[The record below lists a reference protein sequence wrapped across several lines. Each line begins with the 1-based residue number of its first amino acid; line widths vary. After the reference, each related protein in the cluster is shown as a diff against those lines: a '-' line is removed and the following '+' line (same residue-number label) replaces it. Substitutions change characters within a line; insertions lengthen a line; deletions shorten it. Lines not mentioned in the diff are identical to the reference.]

1 MTMNVKQ
8 LFLLSTLCL
17 TMGTTQAPAQ
27 GFLNKLKNKGAKLVK
42 QAMPDPVKDV
52 VNTVEETESAATRTR
67 NRVESKVRSRTSGA
81 STRRTRTQAGSSMA
95 GSGVTLSP
103 KKKEITIKLCR
114 GLGPLTLGGH
124 KNARSPLPPTCS
136 KQDSWYRSLPF
147 IHDMDNAS
155 LVAEANMLDNF
166 VKKHSSEVCSPVVVR
181 VEENR
186 EEMGERTRA
195 LDNAVRYLN
204 GSTDEMPEV
213 LESGAFKRA
222 MQSDYSALYPSLK
235 PETVT
240 YLKSIN
246 RTTKEVTVSVYE
258 GNSAYDNKMNIDEM
272 WFEVNPSERTAK
284 LLEMDDESAGK
295 DYTVP
300 SSIRFGGHVFRVT
313 EIGASA
319 FNEKKV
325 KSVTLPMGLKS
336 IGDNAF
342 MSSTISEI
350 NIPATVTNIGKRAF
364 SNIPTL
370 KTISVPNSVK
380 TIGLSCFVM
389 CTGLTEVK
397 LPARLEKLENSLFK
411 GCRSLTKVT
420 LPQNIDKIDTGTFED
435 CKALAH
441 IDLPQKVT
449 TIGLN
454 AFKNTALTEVPVTT
468 NLKLI
473 DSNAFEGCNGL
484 TSVSLPASVQVEQEA
499 FKNCKNLRKATISA
513 EHRGIPD
520 DIYMIFMGCPF
531 AQKPLTSVPSC
542 VTFSE

>member
-1 MTMNVKQ
+1 MKIMNVKQ

-42 QAMPDPVKDV
+42 QAMPDAVKDV
-52 VNTVEETESAATRTR
+52 VNTVEKTEGEASRNK
-67 NRVESKVRSRTSGA
+67 NRVESKVRN
-81 STRRTRTQAGSSMA
+81 RTRMQGNSTMA
-95 GSGVTLSP
+95 GGGVTLSP

-114 GLGPLTLGGH
+114 GLGPSTWYGR
-124 KNARSPLPPTCS
+124 KNARSPQPPVCS

-155 LVAEANMLDNF
+155 LVAESQMIE
-166 VKKHSSEVCSPVVVR
+166 KWIRSHSSETCSPVVVR
-181 VEENR
+181 REENTR
-186 EEMGERTRA
+186 EMGERTRA

-204 GSTDEMPEV
+204 GSVEEMPEV

-222 MQSDYSALYPSLK
+222 MQSDCSPLYPSLES
-235 PETVT
+235 ETVT

-246 RTTKEVTVSVYE
+246 RTTKEVTVTVYE

-284 LLEMDDESAGK
+284 LLEMDEESAGK

-300 SSIRFGGHVFRVT
+300 SSIRFAGHLFRVT

-319 FNEKKV
+319 FSEKKV

-350 NIPATVTNIGKRAF
+350 SIPATVTNIGKGAF

-380 TIGLSCFVM
+380 TIGHSCFVA

-397 LPARLEKLENSLFK
+397 LPARLEKLWNNMFS

-441 IDLPQKVT
+441 IDLPQSVT
-449 TIGLN
+449 TIGQN

-468 NLKLI
+468 SLKLI

-484 TSVSLPASVQVEQEA
+484 TSVSLPASVQIETEA

>member
-1 MTMNVKQ
+1 M
-8 LFLLSTLCL
+8 
-17 TMGTTQAPAQ
+17 
-27 GFLNKLKNKGAKLVK
+27 KNKGAKLVK

-52 VNTVEETESAATRTR
+52 VNTVEETEGAATRTR
-67 NRVESKVRSRTSGA
+67 NRVESKVRNRTSGA
-81 STRRTRTQAGSSMA
+81 STRRTRTQAGSSTA
-95 GSGVTLSP
+95 GSGVTLSS
-103 KKKEITIKLCR
+103 KKKEITIKLCQ
-114 GLGPLTLGGH
+114 GLGPSTCYGR

-136 KQDSWYRSLPF
+136 KQDSWYRALPF

-155 LVAEANMLDNF
+155 LVAEVNMLDNF

-181 VEENR
+181 SEENIR
-186 EEMGERTRA
+186 EMGERTRA

-213 LESGAFKRA
+213 FESGAFKRA
-222 MQSDYSALYPSLK
+222 MQSDCSALYPSLK

-246 RTTKEVTVSVYE
+246 RTTKEVTVTVYD
-258 GNSAYDNKMNIDEM
+258 GNSAYDNRMNVDEM

-284 LLEMDDESAGK
+284 LIEMDNEPAGK

-300 SSIRFGGHVFRVT
+300 SSIRFGGHLYRVT
-313 EIGASA
+313 EIGGSA
-319 FNEKKV
+319 FYEKKV

-420 LPQNIDKIDTGTFED
+420 LPQNIDMIDTGTFED
-435 CKALAH
+435 CKALTH
-441 IDLPQKVT
+441 IDLPQSVT
-449 TIGLN
+449 TIGLK

-484 TSVSLPASVQVEQEA
+484 TSVSLPASVQIEYEA

-513 EHRGIPD
+513 EHRGIAD

>member
-1 MTMNVKQ
+1 MKIMNVKQ

-42 QAMPDPVKDV
+42 QAMPDAVKDV
-52 VNTVEETESAATRTR
+52 VNTVEKTEGEASRNK
-67 NRVESKVRSRTSGA
+67 NRVESKVRN
-81 STRRTRTQAGSSMA
+81 RTRMQGNSTMA
-95 GSGVTLSP
+95 GGGVTLSP

-114 GLGPLTLGGH
+114 GLGPSTWYGR
-124 KNARSPLPPTCS
+124 KNARSPQPPVCS

-155 LVAEANMLDNF
+155 LVAESQMLEKWIRSN
-166 VKKHSSEVCSPVVVR
+166 SSETCSPVVVR
-181 VEENR
+181 REENTR
-186 EEMGERTRA
+186 EMGERIRA

-204 GSTDEMPEV
+204 GSVEEMPEV

-222 MQSDYSALYPSLK
+222 MQSDCSPLYPSLES
-235 PETVT
+235 ETVT

-246 RTTKEVTVSVYE
+246 RTTKEVTVTVYE

-300 SSIRFGGHVFRVT
+300 SSIRFAGHLFRVT

-319 FNEKKV
+319 FSEKKV

-350 NIPATVTNIGKRAF
+350 NIPATVTNIGKGAF
-364 SNIPTL
+364 SNIPAL

-380 TIGLSCFVM
+380 TIGHSCFVA

-397 LPARLEKLENSLFK
+397 LPARLEKLWNNMFS

-441 IDLPQKVT
+441 IDLPQSVT
-449 TIGLN
+449 TIGQN

-468 NLKLI
+468 SLKLI

-484 TSVSLPASVQVEQEA
+484 TSVSLPASVQIETEA

>member
-1 MTMNVKQ
+1 MNVKQ

-42 QAMPDPVKDV
+42 QAMPDAVKDV
-52 VNTVEETESAATRTR
+52 VNTVEKTEGEASKTR
-67 NRVESKVRSRTSGA
+67 NRVESKVRN
-81 STRRTRTQAGSSMA
+81 RTRMQGNSTIAG
-95 GSGVTLSP
+95 GGVTLSP

-114 GLGPLTLGGH
+114 GLGPSTWYGR
-124 KNARSPLPPTCS
+124 KNARSPLPPVCS
-136 KQDSWYRSLPF
+136 KQDSWYSSLPF

-155 LVAEANMLDNF
+155 LVAEVNMLDNF
-166 VKKHSSEVCSPVVVR
+166 VKKHTSKVCSPVVVR
-181 VEENR
+181 REENT
-186 EEMGERTRA
+186 EEMGARISA
-195 LDNAVRYLN
+195 LNNAVRYLN

-213 LESGAFKRA
+213 FESGAFKRA
-222 MQSDYSALYPSLK
+222 MQSDYSALYPSLE

-246 RTTKEVTVSVYE
+246 RTTKEVTVTVYE
-258 GNSAYDNKMNIDEM
+258 GNSAYDNRMNIDEM

-284 LLEMDDESAGK
+284 LLEMDNDESTGK

-300 SSIRFGGHVFRVT
+300 SSIRFAGHVFRVT

-319 FNEKKV
+319 FSEKKV

-350 NIPATVTNIGKRAF
+350 SIPATVTNIGKGAF
-364 SNIPTL
+364 SNIPAL

-380 TIGLSCFVM
+380 TIGHSCFVA

-397 LPARLEKLENSLFK
+397 LPARLEKLWNNMFS

-441 IDLPQKVT
+441 INLPQSVT
-449 TIGLN
+449 TIGQN

-484 TSVSLPASVQVEQEA
+484 TSVSLPASVQIEFEA

>member
-1 MTMNVKQ
+1 MKIMNVKQ

-27 GFLNKLKNKGAKLVK
+27 GFLNKLKNKGAKIVK
-42 QAMPDPVKDV
+42 QAMPDAVKDE
-52 VNTVEETESAATRTR
+52 VNTVEKTEGEASRNK
-67 NRVESKVRSRTSGA
+67 NRVESKVRN
-81 STRRTRTQAGSSMA
+81 RTRMQGNSTMA
-95 GSGVTLSP
+95 GGGVTLSP

-114 GLGPLTLGGH
+114 GLGPSTWYGR
-124 KNARSPLPPTCS
+124 KNARSPLPPVCS
-136 KQDSWYRSLPF
+136 KQDSWYSSLPL

-155 LVAEANMLDNF
+155 LVAESQMLE
-166 VKKHSSEVCSPVVVR
+166 KWIRSHSSEVCSPVVVR
-181 VEENR
+181 REENTR
-186 EEMGERTRA
+186 EMGERTRA

-204 GSTDEMPEV
+204 GSVEEMPEV

-222 MQSDYSALYPSLK
+222 MQSDCSPLYPSLES
-235 PETVT
+235 ETVT

-246 RTTKEVTVSVYE
+246 RTTKEVTVTVYE

-272 WFEVNPSERTAK
+272 WFEMNPSERTAK

-295 DYTVP
+295 AYTVP
-300 SSIRFGGHVFRVT
+300 SSIRFAGHLFRVT

-319 FNEKKV
+319 FSEKKV

-350 NIPATVTNIGKRAF
+350 SIPATVTNIGKGAF

-380 TIGLSCFVM
+380 TIGHSCFVA

-397 LPARLEKLENSLFK
+397 LPARLEKLENSMFR

-441 IDLPQKVT
+441 IDLPQSVT
-449 TIGLN
+449 TIGVN

-468 NLKLI
+468 SLKLI

-484 TSVSLPASVQVEQEA
+484 TSVSLPASVQIETEA

>member
-1 MTMNVKQ
+1 MKIMNVKQ

-42 QAMPDPVKDV
+42 QAMPDAVKDV
-52 VNTVEETESAATRTR
+52 VNTVEKTEGEASRNK
-67 NRVESKVRSRTSGA
+67 NRVESKVRN
-81 STRRTRTQAGSSMA
+81 RTRMQGNSTIAG
-95 GSGVTLSP
+95 GGVTLSP

-114 GLGPLTLGGH
+114 GLGPSTWYGR
-124 KNARSPLPPTCS
+124 KNARSPQPPVCS

-155 LVAEANMLDNF
+155 LVAESQML
-166 VKKHSSEVCSPVVVR
+166 KKWIRSNSSETCSPVVVR
-181 VEENR
+181 REENTR
-186 EEMGERTRA
+186 EMGERTRA

-204 GSTDEMPEV
+204 GSVEEMPEV

-222 MQSDYSALYPSLK
+222 MQSDCSPLYPSLES
-235 PETVT
+235 ETVT

-246 RTTKEVTVSVYE
+246 RTTKEVTVTVYE

-300 SSIRFGGHVFRVT
+300 SSIRFAGHLFRVT

-319 FNEKKV
+319 FSEKKV

-350 NIPATVTNIGKRAF
+350 SIPATVTNIGKGAF

-380 TIGLSCFVM
+380 TIGHSCFVT

-397 LPARLEKLENSLFK
+397 LPARLEKLWNNMFS

-441 IDLPQKVT
+441 IDLPQSVT
-449 TIGLN
+449 TIGVN

-468 NLKLI
+468 SLKLI

-484 TSVSLPASVQVEQEA
+484 TSVSLPASVQIETEA

>member
-1 MTMNVKQ
+1 MKIMNVKQ

-17 TMGTTQAPAQ
+17 TMGITQAPAQ

-42 QAMPDPVKDV
+42 QAMPDAVKDE
-52 VNTVEETESAATRTR
+52 VNTVEKTEGEASRNK
-67 NRVESKVRSRTSGA
+67 NRVESKVRN
-81 STRRTRTQAGSSMA
+81 RTRMQGNSTMA
-95 GSGVTLSP
+95 GGGVTLSP

-114 GLGPLTLGGH
+114 GLGPSTWYGR
-124 KNARSPLPPTCS
+124 KNARSPQPPVCS

-155 LVAEANMLDNF
+155 LVAESQML
-166 VKKHSSEVCSPVVVR
+166 KKWIRSNSSETCSPVVVR
-181 VEENR
+181 REENTR
-186 EEMGERTRA
+186 EMGERIRA

-204 GSTDEMPEV
+204 GSVEEMPEV

-222 MQSDYSALYPSLK
+222 MQSDCSPLYPSLES
-235 PETVT
+235 ETVT

-246 RTTKEVTVSVYE
+246 RTTKEVKVTVYE

-284 LLEMDDESAGK
+284 LLEMDEESAGK

-300 SSIRFGGHVFRVT
+300 SSIRFAGHLFRVT

-319 FNEKKV
+319 FSEKKV

-350 NIPATVTNIGKRAF
+350 SIPATVTNIGKGAF

-380 TIGLSCFVM
+380 TIGHSCFVT

-397 LPARLEKLENSLFK
+397 LPARLEKLWNNMFS

-441 IDLPQKVT
+441 IDLPQSVT
-449 TIGLN
+449 TIGQN

-468 NLKLI
+468 SLKLI

-484 TSVSLPASVQVEQEA
+484 TSVSLPASVQIETEA

>member
-1 MTMNVKQ
+1 MNVKQ

-17 TMGTTQAPAQ
+17 TMGTTQASAQ

-52 VNTVEETESAATRTR
+52 VNTVEETEGAATRTR
-67 NRVESKVRSRTSGA
+67 NRVESKVRNRTSGA
-81 STRRTRTQAGSSMA
+81 STRRTRTQAGSSTA
-95 GSGVTLSP
+95 GSGVTLSS
-103 KKKEITIKLCR
+103 KKKEITIKLCQ
-114 GLGPLTLGGH
+114 GLGPSTCYGR

-136 KQDSWYRSLPF
+136 KQDSWYRALPF

-155 LVAEANMLDNF
+155 LVAEVNMLDNF

-181 VEENR
+181 SEENIR
-186 EEMGERTRA
+186 EMGERTRA

-213 LESGAFKRA
+213 FESGAFKRA
-222 MQSDYSALYPSLK
+222 MQSDCSALYPSLK

-246 RTTKEVTVSVYE
+246 RTTKEVTVTVYD
-258 GNSAYDNKMNIDEM
+258 GNSAYDNRMNVDEM

-284 LLEMDDESAGK
+284 LIEMDNEPAGK

-300 SSIRFGGHVFRVT
+300 SSIRFGGHLYRVT
-313 EIGASA
+313 EIGGSA
-319 FNEKKV
+319 FYEKKV

-420 LPQNIDKIDTGTFED
+420 LPQNIDMIDTGTFED
-435 CKALAH
+435 CKALTH
-441 IDLPQKVT
+441 IDLPQSVT
-449 TIGLN
+449 TIGLK

-484 TSVSLPASVQVEQEA
+484 TSVSLPASVQIEYEA

-513 EHRGIPD
+513 EHRGIAD

>member
-1 MTMNVKQ
+1 MKILNVKQ

-42 QAMPDPVKDV
+42 QAMPDAVKDV
-52 VNTVEETESAATRTR
+52 VNTVEKTEGEASRNK
-67 NRVESKVRSRTSGA
+67 NRVESKVRN
-81 STRRTRTQAGSSMA
+81 RTRMQGNSTMA
-95 GSGVTLSP
+95 GGGVTLSP

-114 GLGPLTLGGH
+114 GLGPSTWYGR
-124 KNARSPLPPTCS
+124 KNARSPQPPVCS

-155 LVAEANMLDNF
+155 LVAESQML
-166 VKKHSSEVCSPVVVR
+166 KKWIRSNSSETCSPVVVR
-181 VEENR
+181 REENTR
-186 EEMGERTRA
+186 EMGERTRA

-204 GSTDEMPEV
+204 GSVEEMPEV

-222 MQSDYSALYPSLK
+222 MQSDCSPLYPSLES
-235 PETVT
+235 ETVT

-246 RTTKEVTVSVYE
+246 RTTKEVKVTVYE

-284 LLEMDDESAGK
+284 LLEMDEESAGK

-300 SSIRFGGHVFRVT
+300 SSIRFAGHLFRVT

-319 FNEKKV
+319 FSEKKV

-342 MSSTISEI
+342 MSSAISEI
-350 NIPATVTNIGKRAF
+350 SIPATVTNIGKGAF

-380 TIGLSCFVM
+380 TIGHSCFVA

-397 LPARLEKLENSLFK
+397 LPARLEKLWNNMFS

-441 IDLPQKVT
+441 IDLPQSVT
-449 TIGLN
+449 TIGVN

-468 NLKLI
+468 SLKLI
-473 DSNAFEGCNGL
+473 DSNAFEGCYGL
-484 TSVSLPASVQVEQEA
+484 TSVSLPASVQIETEA

>member
-1 MTMNVKQ
+1 MKILNVKQ

-42 QAMPDPVKDV
+42 QAMPNAVKDV
-52 VNTVEETESAATRTR
+52 VNTVEETEGEASRNK
-67 NRVESKVRSRTSGA
+67 NRVESKVRN
-81 STRRTRTQAGSSMA
+81 RTRMQGNSTMA
-95 GSGVTLSP
+95 GGGVTLSP

-114 GLGPLTLGGH
+114 GLGPSTWYGR
-124 KNARSPLPPTCS
+124 KNARSPQPPVCS

-155 LVAEANMLDNF
+155 LVAESQML
-166 VKKHSSEVCSPVVVR
+166 KKWIRSNSSETCSPVVVR
-181 VEENR
+181 REENTR
-186 EEMGERTRA
+186 EMGERTRA

-204 GSTDEMPEV
+204 GSVEEMPEV

-222 MQSDYSALYPSLK
+222 MQSDCSPLYPSLES
-235 PETVT
+235 ETVT

-246 RTTKEVTVSVYE
+246 RTTKEVTVTVYE

-300 SSIRFGGHVFRVT
+300 SSIRFAGHLFRVT

-319 FNEKKV
+319 FSEKKV

-350 NIPATVTNIGKRAF
+350 SIPATVTNIGKGAF

-380 TIGLSCFVM
+380 TIGHSCFVA

-397 LPARLEKLENSLFK
+397 LPARLEKLWKNMFS

-441 IDLPQKVT
+441 IDLPQSVT
-449 TIGLN
+449 TIGVN

-468 NLKLI
+468 SLKLI
-473 DSNAFEGCNGL
+473 DSNAFEGCYGL
-484 TSVSLPASVQVEQEA
+484 TSVSLPASVQIETEA